1 MTLLTF
7 ILSLALTFVCQNYD
21 ECVNIRK
28 IEYFYESFDSASTP
42 ATSTDAASDTA
53 FIDYRITE
61 KLTFA
66 TSDGS
71 MEVRETVYD
80 FPYLQDRYVHDWQMA
95 VDLLARERGVEIK
108 EFSDDAAVGYIPQQI
123 LDAYMDVYKDGYA
136 NDMDSLDYLP
146 ERELS
151 EQRTR
156 YTIIYVSFSIFL
168 MSAKMIKN
176 CLRTFFGRKGV

>member
-21 ECVNIRK
+21 ECENIRK
-28 IEYFYESFDSASTP
+28 IEYFYESFDSASMP

-71 MEVRETVYD
+71 TEIRETVYD

-95 VDLLARERGVEIK
+95 VDLLARERGIEIK
-108 EFSDDAAVGYIPQQI
+108 EFCN
-123 LDAYMDVYKDGYA
+123 M
-136 NDMDSLDYLP
+136 
-146 ERELS
+146 R
-151 EQRTR
+151 
-156 YTIIYVSFSIFL
+156 
-168 MSAKMIKN
+168 
-176 CLRTFFGRKGV
+176 